1 MMQVPVITSSRA
13 HADQGFSLTE
23 ALIAVAMLLVL
34 FSSAIPALR
43 QTTQLSRVVGDTSAM
58 HGSVRG
64 ATELLQQEIGQAGR
78 IALPGPVTLAG
89 AVALGPATVPLSSSA
104 GLFVGAQ
111 IVVGTGPAVETVQ
124 ITALAAP
131 SITAIFKFD
140 HNAGDPVQIRGG
152 FASGIVPPTTA
163 NGSTGN
169 VLKLY
174 GDINDDG
181 SMVYVEYIC
190 DLTKGKLYRNMM
202 AWDAGAKPAVSE
214 SMALL
219 NNIIANPGGAPCF
232 TYQSQTVLTNTFIT
246 GVAVTLS
253 VRSQQK
259 DLYSGDFLRATK
271 TLLNVSPR
279 NIFLVWTMASIGNTN
294 RIQPIPPSVLALL
307 P

>member
-1 MMQVPVITSSRA
+1 MVQIPADTLSSPRS
-13 HADQGFSLTE
+13 DEGFSLTE

-34 FSSAIPALR
+34 FSSAIPALQ
-43 QTTQLSRVVGDTSAM
+43 QTTKVSRVVGDTSAM

-78 IALPGPVTLAG
+78 VSLPGPVTLAG
-89 AVALGPATVPLSSSA
+89 AIAIGPATVSLSSAA
-104 GLFVGAQ
+104 GLFVGAHVV
-111 IVVGTGPAVETVQ
+111 IGTGDNAETVTLTAVAAPTVTGVFKLNHVVGE
-124 ITALAAP
+124 
-131 SITAIFKFD
+131 
-140 HNAGDPVQIRGG
+140 PVQIRGG
-152 FASGIVPPTTA
+152 FAGGIVPPSMT

-169 VLKLY
+169 VLKLF

-181 SMVYVEYIC
+181 SLVYVEYIC

-202 AWDAGAKPAVSE
+202 AWDAGAKPAVTE

-232 TYQSQTVLTNTFIT
+232 TYQPQTVLTTTFIT

-294 RIQPIPPSVLALL
+294 RIQPIPPSILTLL

>member
-1 MMQVPVITSSRA
+1 MVQTPADTLNSPQS
-13 HADQGFSLTE
+13 DQGFSLTE

-34 FSSAIPALR
+34 FSSAIPALQ
-43 QTTQLSRVVGDTSAM
+43 QTTKVSRVVGDTSAM

-78 IALPGPVTLAG
+78 VSLPGPVTLAG
-89 AVALGPATVPLSSSA
+89 TVAIGPATVSLSSA
-104 GLFVGAQ
+104 TGLFVGAHV
-111 IVVGTGPAVETVQ
+111 VVGTGDNAETVTLTAVAAPT
-124 ITALAAP
+124 ITAL
-131 SITAIFKFD
+131 FKLD
-140 HNAGDPVQIRGG
+140 HVVGEPVQIRGG
-152 FASGIVPPTTA
+152 FSGGIVPPSMT

-169 VLKLY
+169 VLKLF

-181 SMVYVEYIC
+181 SLVYVEYIC

-202 AWDAGAKPAVSE
+202 AWDAGAKPAVTE

-232 TYQSQTVLTNTFIT
+232 TYQAQTVLTTTFIT

-294 RIQPIPPSVLALL
+294 RIQPIPPSILTLL